1 MSDEDIKN
9 DAELQELLKNT
20 SRGGRERTRRKCTIE
35 KKAVKTKVI
44 LEVSQKSSKKKG
56 SSRSQSKDK
65 NEQTGK
71 QTPRGKSTSN
81 SRAKSSSSSTK
92 VKSTPNL
99 KVKTPKSS
107 KSSKNDE
114 KSKKTVATKSS
125 GKTKIARTKSPSKI
139 KLTPKKRKTKKEEDT
154 PGPSN
159 GPQKKKKKSE
169 NIIYKDEAEM
179 SEDSSEFDNSEDE
192 WGRMQKEEH
201 IDRKISA
208 EDFHISSQS
217 SMGSQLGL
225 FESRDV
231 SSDAESEMQEPS
243 LNELIPALSQFGQNE
258 RQEYQ
263 YDVGNDEMI
272 ELQLVGNS
280 ENVVGNNVPETSKPR
295 RTMFRGMGNA
305 DEDTEPAT
313 QEQIETEWQDVEIQQ
328 LTNGLE
334 YVRKAGGSL
343 GLYGLSDQQA
353 NVIHKKFIPSKTIKQ
368 IKSVVFANIN
378 EHVLTTTDNPL
389 EAWDELFQ
397 FLYTE
402 EGHRQSRET
411 LNAFLVDRSNHHRLE
426 KSLSPEKGR
435 ERSQVDLSKI
445 YKYLSEV
452 LMQDLNVT
460 KLDRTN
466 TICLLNSL
474 ENIEKQAR
482 LISCKELDDEMNK
495 RYSALLINRKSVKSA
510 QKERE
515 HYTEENP
522 NFDPNNPL
530 ALDLKKWKKLFEERL
545 SNPANQDLIF

>member
-1 MSDEDIKN
+1 MSDEDLKN
-9 DAELQELLKNT
+9 DTELQELLKNT
-20 SRGGRERTRRKCTIE
+20 SRGGRERTKRKCTIE
-35 KKAVKTKVI
+35 KKDEKAAKTDHVMQKGG
-44 LEVSQKSSKKKG
+44 SRSKSQNTDKKGQKS
-56 SSRSQSKDK
+56 RA
-65 NEQTGK
+65 
-71 QTPRGKSTSN
+71 KSTSN
-81 SRAKSSSSSTK
+81 SRAKSTP
-92 VKSTPNL
+92 KS
-99 KVKTPKSS
+99 KAPKSS
-107 KSSKNDE
+107 KVGE
-114 KSKKTVATKSS
+114 KSKKEVTKSKS
-125 GKTKIARTKSPSKI
+125 KSRTKSPSKI
-139 KLTPKKRKTKKEEDT
+139 KLTPKKRKSKKDDDT

-159 GPQKKKKKSE
+159 GSSPPKKKKKKSE

-179 SEDSSEFDNSEDE
+179 SDDSSEFDNSEDE
-192 WGRMQKEEH
+192 WGRIQKEQSFN
-201 IDRKISA
+201 RKISA
-208 EDFHISSQS
+208 DDFHLSSQS
-217 SMGSQLGL
+217 SQGSQP
-225 FESRDV
+225 FDSRED
-231 SSDAESEMQEPS
+231 SSDAEDQGPA
-243 LNELIPALSQFGQNE
+243 LNELIPDLSQYGHSEPSGESYQNPREQHE

-263 YDVGNDEMI
+263 FDEGNDGMI
-272 ELQLVGNS
+272 ELQLVGNG
-280 ENVVGNNVPETSKPR
+280 ENEHTKPR
-295 RTMFRGMGNA
+295 RTMFRSIGN

-328 LTNGLE
+328 LTEGLE
-334 YVRKAGGSL
+334 YVRRMGGSL

-389 EAWDELFQ
+389 DQWDELFQ

-402 EGHRQSRET
+402 EGHRQSRAT
-411 LNAFLVDRSNHHRLE
+411 LNAFLIDRSNHHRHLN
-426 KSLSPEKGR
+426 SLSPEKGR
-435 ERSQVDLSKI
+435 ERSKVDLSKI

-495 RYSALLINRKSVKSA
+495 RYSALLINRRSVKSA

-515 HYTEENP
+515 HFTEENP

-530 ALDLKKWKKLFEERL
+530 ALDLRKWKKLFEERL
-545 SNPANQDLIF
+545 SNPANQDLIL